1 MMRQVLVAAAVAIG
15 ASVVASPVAAAETPT
30 PDPVAAMA
38 AATCPTYDLASL
50 FYDDYYAGTAWTAP
64 GTTRTVRWT
73 PFATTVHTEAVTRPF
88 SEAELSLVRESF
100 AAWDAALDSISFTEV
115 TGDAPA
121 EITIGWTPVADQGT
135 SADAYWNGWWG
146 GDRIRTRATI
156 RLRAS
161 SAFLSAGGVG
171 FKHGV
176 MHELGNALGLGDIR
190 PRDDI
195 ESTQEDPWQPPYGP
209 ATVGAFDRAV
219 IRQMYGESTCPDATV
234 VVPVATYRIR
244 CARGSKVRVVK
255 GPDPTCPKG
264 FRQRGQRIVVQP

>member
-1 MMRQVLVAAAVAIG
+1 MMRRVLVAAAVAIG

-50 FYDDYYAGTAWTAP
+50 FFEDYYGTVWTAP
-64 GTTRTVRWT
+64 GTSRNLRWT

-146 GDRIRTRATI
+146 GDRIRTRGTI

-161 SAFLSAGGVG
+161 SAFLSAGGAA

-176 MHELGNALGLGDIR
+176 MHELGNVLGLGDIR

-195 ESTQEDPWQPPYGP
+195 ESTQEDPWQQPYGP
-209 ATVGAFDRAV
+209 AALSAFDRAV

-244 CARGSKVRVVK
+244 CVRGSKVRVVK

-264 FRQRGQRIVVQP
+264 FRQRGRRTDVQP